1 VAHSRVPLFRE
12 AGEGRGEGTKSR
24 RDTAG
29 RDAAIPVIDIAPLRD
44 AAANPAT
51 RAAIDHAIG
60 EACRHIGFFTI
71 TGYTENLAGMAA
83 LRAAMRRF
91 FDLSAAEKR
100 KVARRKY
107 APENKNIYR
116 GYFHPLN
123 GMPSYK
129 EGIDLGLEPSGPSAP
144 AATPDPL
151 REANV
156 WPDEAALPG
165 WRAAMG
171 DYAEAMV
178 QVGHLLLHSFARH
191 LGLSETWFDAFFAD
205 SASTLRLL
213 RYPPRPPESVQGI
226 ESETFLLDKGVSRP
240 SLTGE
245 HTDSGCVTLLWQDA
259 VGGLQ
264 ARGAAGDW
272 IDVPSVPDSLV
283 VNLGDLMQFWT
294 GGAFRA
300 TPHRVLG
307 GAIGQGDDRYSI
319 PFFFEPSLDAR
330 IAPVPTAAAPVKDAA
345 PIRYGDHLL
354 RKTLRY
360 TEFRDFLKV

>member
-1 VAHSRVPLFRE
+1 
-12 AGEGRGEGTKSR
+12 
-24 RDTAG
+24 
-29 RDAAIPVIDIAPLRD
+29 
-44 AAANPAT
+44 
-51 RAAIDHAIG
+51 
-60 EACRHIGFFTI
+60 
-71 TGYTENLAGMAA
+71 
-83 LRAAMRRF
+83 
-91 FDLSAAEKR
+91 
-100 KVARRKY
+100 
-107 APENKNIYR
+107 
-116 GYFHPLN
+116 
-123 GMPSYK
+123 MPSYK
-129 EGIDLGLEPSGPSAP
+129 EGIDLGLETSALSGPS
-144 AATPDPL
+144 ATPDPL

-165 WRAAMG
+165 WRAAMCG
-171 DYAEAMV
+171 YADAMV
-178 QVGHLLLHSFARH
+178 QVGYLLLHSFARH
-191 LGLSETWFDAFFAD
+191 LGLPETWFDSFFAD

-213 RYPPRPPESVQGI
+213 RYPPRPPESVDGV
-226 ESETFLLDKGVSRP
+226 ESETFLLDKGLSRP

-264 ARGAAGDW
+264 ARNAAGAW

-307 GAIGQGDDRYSI
+307 GAIGQGADRYSI

-330 IAPVPTAAAPVKDAA
+330 IAPVPTAAAAKDAT

-354 RKTLRY
+354 QKTLRY
-360 TEFRDFLKV
+360 TEFRDFLKA

>member
-1 VAHSRVPLFRE
+1 VAHPSGPLSRE
-12 AGEGRGEGTKSR
+12 AGEGQGEGTKSR

-29 RDAAIPVIDIAPLRD
+29 RDAAIPIIDIAPLRD
-44 AAANPAT
+44 PAANPAA
-51 RAAIDHAIG
+51 REAIDHAIG

-71 TGYTENLAGMAA
+71 TGYAADPAAVAA
-83 LRAAMRRF
+83 LRTRMVRF
-91 FDLSAAEKR
+91 FDLPAAEKR

-129 EGIDLGLEPSGPSAP
+129 EGIDLGLEASAPSAA

-165 WRAAMG
+165 WRAAMTA
-171 DYAEAMV
+171 YAEAMV
-178 QVGHLLLHSFARH
+178 GVGHLLLHSFARH
-191 LGLSETWFDAFFAD
+191 LRLSETWFDTYFAD

-213 RYPPRPPESVQGI
+213 KYPPRPPESVEGV
-226 ESETFLLDKGVSRP
+226 ESGTFLIDKGVSRP

-264 ARGAAGDW
+264 ARSADRNW

-307 GAIGQGDDRYSI
+307 GAIGQGADRYSI

-330 IAPVPTAAAPVKDAA
+330 IAPVPTAIGAHNVT

-354 RKTLRY
+354 QKTLRY
-360 TEFRDFLKV
+360 TEFRDFLKA

>member
-1 VAHSRVPLFRE
+1 MASSRVPLSRA
-12 AGEGRGEGTKSR
+12 AGEGQGEGTKSTR
-24 RDTAG
+24 EAAG
-29 RDAAIPVIDIAPLRD
+29 RDAAIPVIDIAALRD
-44 AAANPAT
+44 PTANLAT
-51 RAAIDHAIG
+51 RDAIDHAIG

-71 TGYTENLAGMAA
+71 TGYAEDPVAMVA
-83 LRAAMRRF
+83 LRERMLRF
-91 FDLSAAEKR
+91 FDFPAVEKR

-107 APENKNIYR
+107 VPENKNIYR

-129 EGIDLGLEPSGPSAP
+129 EGIDLGLETSASSAP
-144 AATPDPL
+144 PATPDPL

-156 WPDEAALPG
+156 WPDEAALPR

-171 DYAEAMV
+171 AYADAMV
-178 QVGHLLLHSFARH
+178 RVGHLLLHSFARH
-191 LGLSETWFDAFFAD
+191 LGLAEDWFAPFFAD

-213 RYPPRPPESVQGI
+213 RYPPRPLESVQGV

-264 ARGAAGDW
+264 ARIDAGDW

-294 GGAFRA
+294 GNAFRA
-300 TPHRVLG
+300 TRHRVLG
-307 GAIGQGDDRYSI
+307 SGIGQGADRYSI
-319 PFFFEPSLDAR
+319 PFLFEPSLFAR
-330 IAPVPTAAAPVKDAA
+330 IARVATA
-345 PIRYGDHLL
+345 GDGN
-354 RKTLRY
+354 
-360 TEFRDFLKV
+360 FDV

>member
-1 VAHSRVPLFRE
+1 VTHPRVPLSRT
-12 AGEGRGEGTKSR
+12 AGEGQGEGTKSGRNAAR
-24 RDTAG
+24 RDDT
-29 RDAAIPVIDIAPLRD
+29 IPVIDITPLRD
-44 AAANPAT
+44 PVANLSA
-51 RAAIDHAIG
+51 RDAIDHAIG

-71 TGYTENLAGMAA
+71 TGYAENPAEVAA
-83 LRAAMRRF
+83 LHAAMLRF
-91 FDLSAAEKR
+91 FNLPAAEKR
-100 KVARRKY
+100 KIARRKY
-107 APENKNIYR
+107 APENQNIYR

-129 EGIDLGLEPSGPSAP
+129 EGIDLGLETSALSGPT
-144 AATPDPL
+144 ATPDPL

-171 DYAEAMV
+171 GYADAMV

-191 LGLSETWFDAFFAD
+191 LGLPETWFDSFFAD

-213 RYPPRPPESVQGI
+213 RYPPRSPESVHGV

-245 HTDSGCVTLLWQDA
+245 HTDSGCITLLWQDA

-264 ARGAAGDW
+264 ARNAAGAW

-307 GAIGQGDDRYSI
+307 GEIGQGADRYSI

-330 IAPVPTAAAPVKDAA
+330 IAPVPTAAAAKDAA
-345 PIRYGDHLL
+345 AIRYGDHLL
-354 RKTLRY
+354 QKTLRY
-360 TEFRDFLKV
+360 TEFRDFLKA

>member
-1 VAHSRVPLFRE
+1 MTL
-12 AGEGRGEGTKSR
+12 
-24 RDTAG
+24 
-29 RDAAIPVIDIAPLRD
+29 LRNPT
-44 AAANPAT
+44 ANPAA
-51 RAAIDHAIG
+51 RDAIDHAIG
-60 EACRHIGFFTI
+60 EACRQIGFFTI
-71 TGYTENLAGMAA
+71 TGYAEDSAAMATLRAGM
-83 LRAAMRRF
+83 LRF

-107 APENKNIYR
+107 VPENKNIYR

-129 EGIDLGLEPSGPSAP
+129 EGIDLGLETSTSSAP

-165 WRAAMG
+165 WRAAMTA
-171 DYAEAMV
+171 YAAAMV
-178 QVGHLLLHSFARH
+178 GVGHLLLHSFARH
-191 LGLSETWFDAFFAD
+191 LGLPETSFDAFFAD

-213 RYPPRPPESVQGI
+213 RYPPRPPESVAGV
-226 ESETFLLDKGVSRP
+226 EREAFLLDKGASRP

-264 ARGAAGDW
+264 ARNAAGDW

-300 TPHRVLG
+300 TPHRVIG

-330 IAPVPTAAAPVKDAA
+330 IAPVPGATAARDAAPV
-345 PIRYGDHLL
+345 RYGDHLL
-354 RKTLRY
+354 QKTLRY
-360 TEFRDFLKV
+360 TEFRDFLKA